1 LEEESLSNESFM
13 LEEEEEKSDNSDS
26 DKKQDEDSAAGCIK
40 SNKQSYLLK
49 ILQENRVTRANIR
62 EYIQILNQR
71 I

>member
-1 LEEESLSNESFM
+1 MEEESLSNESFM
-13 LEEEEEKSDNSDS
+13 LEEEEHKSDNSDS

-62 EYIQILNQR
+62 EYIQILN
-71 I
+71 